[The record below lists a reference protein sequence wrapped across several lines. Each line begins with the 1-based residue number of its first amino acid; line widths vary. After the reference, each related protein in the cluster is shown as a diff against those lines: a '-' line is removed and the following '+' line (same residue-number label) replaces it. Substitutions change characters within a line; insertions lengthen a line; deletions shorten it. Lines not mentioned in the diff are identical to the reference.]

1 MKVPPA
7 VTRKEDLNSE
17 LKEKGYND
25 NIIKKILER
34 TILP

>member
-1 MKVPPA
+1 MNVPPA
-7 VTRKEDLNSE
+7 ITKKEDLESE

-34 TILP
+34 TILL